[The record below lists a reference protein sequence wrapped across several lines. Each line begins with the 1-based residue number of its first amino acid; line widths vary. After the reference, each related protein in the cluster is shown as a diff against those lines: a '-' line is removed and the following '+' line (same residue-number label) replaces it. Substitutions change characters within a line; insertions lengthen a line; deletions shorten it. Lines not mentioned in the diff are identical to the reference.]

1 MIYLISRTFIL
12 IIRLIKLM
20 KNYDK
25 TIFLKFKVK
34 DFSQLERQ
42 PVVEEP
48 FIESREIDSNMAEP
62 IIEREDISN
71 YREAPWQE
79 THHETMR
86 QVSETMVSEETMR
99 KISSEV
105 EPEEEENKQ
114 DDKKSSSSSKSSSDD
129 IFRPHMCTATCN
141 IFQKDDFI

>member
-1 MIYLISRTFIL
+1 MS
-12 IIRLIKLM
+12 
-20 KNYDK
+20 
-25 TIFLKFKVK
+25 
-34 DFSQLERQ
+34 
-42 PVVEEP
+42 
-48 FIESREIDSNMAEP
+48 EP

-105 EPEEEENKQ
+105 EPDEEDHKQ

-129 IFRPHMCTATCN
+129 EDQEGVRSKEIKQHQYVEERTEINEQVLISKINF
-141 IFQKDDFI
+141 DDLIILDYVTY